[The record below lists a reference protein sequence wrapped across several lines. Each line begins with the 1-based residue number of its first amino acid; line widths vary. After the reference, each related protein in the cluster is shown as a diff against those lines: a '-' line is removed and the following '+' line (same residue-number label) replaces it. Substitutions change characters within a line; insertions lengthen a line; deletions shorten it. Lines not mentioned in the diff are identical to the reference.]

1 MSFTKSSNSS
11 LKPLFLFFLAT
22 LPVGW
27 SFLAGAQVIPSQA
40 NIDASA
46 QRRLQE
52 TAREAQRQLR
62 MEQEIRKL
70 SAALSPEK
78 LAGSTGPVLTRQA
91 LAALSR
97 LQTDGISPEEALSR
111 AARIVKPAD
120 TFSKASAYLRN
131 LFAETSAKI
140 TPSILAKLEAGQ
152 DPAPTLTIPPYQ
164 P

>member
-1 MSFTKSSNSS
+1 MASVW
-11 LKPLFLFFLAT
+11 PQA
-22 LPVGW
+22 V
-27 SFLAGAQVIPSQA
+27 PSQA

-52 TAREAQRQLR
+52 TAREAQRQQR
-62 MEQEIRKL
+62 IEQEIRKL

-78 LAGSTGPVLTRQA
+78 LAGSTGQMLTRQA

-97 LQTDGISPEEALSR
+97 LQTDGISPEEAIAR
-111 AARIVKPAD
+111 AARNADPAGN
-120 TFSKASAYLRN
+120 SSQPSAYLRK

-140 TPSILAKLEAGQ
+140 TPSILAKLEAGE
-152 DPAPTLTIPPYQ
+152 DPAPAFTIPPYQ